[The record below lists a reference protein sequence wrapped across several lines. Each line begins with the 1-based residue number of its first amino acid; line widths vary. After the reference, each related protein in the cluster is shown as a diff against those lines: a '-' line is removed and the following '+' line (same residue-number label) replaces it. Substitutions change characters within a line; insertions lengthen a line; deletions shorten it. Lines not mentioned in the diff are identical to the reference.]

1 MSHIPTPLNR
11 LAEQIH
17 MTAVKHGFWDGNR
30 TFAEQVVLMHSEL
43 SEAIEEDR
51 AGRADV
57 WYGEGGKPEGTAT
70 ELVDCLI
77 RILDTLA
84 ARDVDIDTLL
94 AEKCDYNNGRSYLH
108 GRRY

>member
-17 MTAVKHGFWDGNR
+17 LIAVKHGFWEGER

-51 AGRADV
+51 ANHPPV
-57 WYGEGGKPEGTAT
+57 WYGEGGKPEGADV
-70 ELVDCLI
+70 ELVDALI

-84 ARDVDIDTLL
+84 ARDADIDTLV
-94 AEKCDYNNGRSYLH
+94 AEKCDYNNTRPYLH
-108 GRRY
+108 GKRY